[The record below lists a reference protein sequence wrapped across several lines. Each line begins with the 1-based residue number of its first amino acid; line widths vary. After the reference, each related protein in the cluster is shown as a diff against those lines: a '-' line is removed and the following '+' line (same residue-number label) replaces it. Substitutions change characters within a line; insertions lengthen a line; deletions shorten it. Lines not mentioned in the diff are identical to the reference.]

1 MQYDLN
7 IPEDNIQDHVDIE
20 NDINK
25 RKDGLFTF
33 VLRISNGK
41 ITDYNLMEVV
51 DAKTRYLS
59 SVRVSETE
67 LVVSRNH

>member
-7 IPEDNIQDHVDIE
+7 IPEDNIQAHVDIE